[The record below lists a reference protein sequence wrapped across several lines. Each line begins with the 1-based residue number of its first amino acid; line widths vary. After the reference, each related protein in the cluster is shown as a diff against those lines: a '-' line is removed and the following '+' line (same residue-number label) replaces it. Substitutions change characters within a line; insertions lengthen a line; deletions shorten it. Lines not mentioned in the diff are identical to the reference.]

1 MKYYSTNRRTPEV
14 SLREA
19 VVASMAPDNGLY
31 MPERIERLPDAFFD
45 GIARLDLHR
54 IAGRVADAFF
64 GEEIEP
70 ETLRRIVRDT
80 FCFDIP
86 AVRVDDGIWA
96 LELFHGP
103 TMAFK
108 DVGAR
113 FMARILSH
121 FIEGRD
127 DEHPVTVLVATS
139 GDTGGAVANGFLG
152 VEGIDVVVLYPK
164 GRVSDIQEKQFTTL
178 GRNVTALEIEGT
190 FDDCQRLVKS
200 AFADTELKRRMRLT
214 SANSINV
221 ARFLP
226 QTFYFFH
233 AYAQLRAQ
241 GVTSPIVVS
250 VPSGNFGNLT
260 AGLFARRMGLPVD
273 RFIAANNANDTF
285 YEYLRT
291 GSYRPRPS
299 VPTLANAMDV
309 GDPNN
314 FARILDLYGR
324 SLDAL
329 RAAVGPDTAG
339 LMLTNPN
346 TVGIFDKNILE
357 ITKIIHDAGGLC
369 YYDGANL
376 NAVMG
381 VVRPGDMG
389 FDCIH
394 SNLHKTFATPHGGGG
409 PGAGAVGCKEFLK
422 KYMPGP
428 LVVKK
433 DGKYGFAYPEKS
445 IGRVKMFYGNFDV
458 VVRALTYVLTLG
470 KSGIRE
476 AAMNAV
482 LNANYMRV
490 RLKDT
495 FTMAYDEICMHEF
508 VMSLVDLHK
517 ETGVSALDLAKG
529 MLDFGLHPPTMY
541 FPLIVHEAL
550 MIEPCET
557 ESKETMDEVCG
568 IYCKLFEL
576 AHSDPETL
584 HTAPH
589 STPVRRLDEVGAAR
603 NMVLRYQFV

>member
-1 MKYYSTNRRTPEV
+1 MKLIFEKSVTGRRCTILPACDVESVSLPASLRRETKPTLPEMSETDISRHYTELCKQVHGVNCGFYPLGSCTMKYNPRIDEEMAALPGFTGVHPLSPAEDRRGMRQVLDTAAQYLCEITGMDGMTFQPAAGAHGEFTGVLLIKQYHDARGDKKRTKIIVPDSAHGTNPAT
-14 SLREA
+14 A
-19 VVASMAPDNGLY
+19 AMCGYQVVNIKSNDKG
-31 MPERIERLPDAFFD
+31 
-45 GIARLDLHR
+45 G
-54 IAGRVADAFF
+54 
-64 GEEIEP
+64 
-70 ETLRRIVRDT
+70 
-80 FCFDIP
+80 
-86 AVRVDDGIWA
+86 VD
-96 LELFHGP
+96 
-103 TMAFK
+103 
-108 DVGAR
+108 
-113 FMARILSH
+113 
-121 FIEGRD
+121 
-127 DEHPVTVLVATS
+127 
-139 GDTGGAVANGFLG
+139 
-152 VEGIDVVVLYPK
+152 
-164 GRVSDIQEKQFTTL
+164 
-178 GRNVTALEIEGT
+178 
-190 FDDCQRLVKS
+190 
-200 AFADTELKRRMRLT
+200 
-214 SANSINV
+214 
-221 ARFLP
+221 
-226 QTFYFFH
+226 
-233 AYAQLRAQ
+233 
-241 GVTSPIVVS
+241 
-250 VPSGNFGNLT
+250 
-260 AGLFARRMGLPVD
+260 
-273 RFIAANNANDTF
+273 
-285 YEYLRT
+285 
-291 GSYRPRPS
+291 
-299 VPTLANAMDV
+299 
-309 GDPNN
+309 
-314 FARILDLYGR
+314 
-324 SLDAL
+324 LDAL

-346 TVGIFDKNILE
+346 TVGIFDPNILE
-357 ITKIIHDAGGLC
+357 ITKIVHDAGGLC

-409 PGAGAVGCKEFLK
+409 PGAGAVGCKDFLR

-428 LVVKK
+428 LVVEK
-433 DGKYGFAYPEKS
+433 DGRFAFDYPEKS

-603 NMVLRYQFV
+603 NMVLRYQFA